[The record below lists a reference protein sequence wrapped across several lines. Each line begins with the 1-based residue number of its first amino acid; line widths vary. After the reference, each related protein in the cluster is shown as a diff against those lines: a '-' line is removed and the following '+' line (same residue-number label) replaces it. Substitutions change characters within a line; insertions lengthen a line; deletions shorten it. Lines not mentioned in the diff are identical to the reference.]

1 MCRHRDLSSS
11 SVCSS
16 WRPCFLSHDA
26 RIDLVTHTAH
36 ALLKA
41 RAHAQS
47 RASYKRVEGGGN
59 DVIIYDSMTLC
70 CFIIESLLHPYLVSD
85 PGGNYASWLVQSW
98 SGGSYNS
105 LVYQFRLREKKKYPE
120 RVRNLSTSKIH
131 RNLHTINVSF
141 CALLWN

>member
-11 SVCSS
+11 SACSS

-105 LVYQFRLREKKKYPE
+105 LVYQFRLREKKNTQRGFGIYPP
-120 RVRNLSTSKIH
+120 VRYTAIC
-131 RNLHTINVSF
+131 T
-141 CALLWN
+141 